1 MAEVFWPRTTSAVRG
16 FSTSFGSR
24 FARIRRP
31 RAVFARRAFSTM
43 AHAPRRMD
51 T

>member
-1 MAEVFWPRTTSAVRG
+1 MAEVRWPRTIIAVRG

-24 FARIRRP
+24 FAKIRRP

-43 AHAPRRMD
+43 AQRG
-51 T
+51 